1 MKLIEIDPTRVRA
14 SLARRIGQA
23 WLTCLCALALVSCST
38 PPNPGSATHVGVLRE
53 ATQDGAQGIL
63 GERLSESQAQ
73 ELALFAFGLVGTPYR
88 WGGNTPDTG
97 FDCSGFIGYVMTHQT
112 HLKPP
117 RTVTQLRAWGVEV
130 LPEQRRTGDLIFFGS
145 GPTPTHAGIYVG
157 KGRFVH
163 APSTGGAVHLSHLSD
178 AYWQKLQVN
187 YRRP

>member
-1 MKLIEIDPTRVRA
+1 MILKEFDPSWARVR
-14 SLARRIGQA
+14 LPKRIGQICF
-23 WLTCLCALALVSCST
+23 TCVCVLAVVSCST
-38 PPNPGSATHVGVLRE
+38 PPKPAPVVHLGASPE
-53 ATQDGAQGIL
+53 ITQDGAQGIL

-73 ELALFAFGLVGTPYR
+73 EVALFAFGLVGTPYH

-97 FDCSGFIGYVMTHQT
+97 FDCSGFIDYVVSHQT

-163 APSTGGAVHLSHLSD
+163 APSTGGVVHLSHLSD

>member
-1 MKLIEIDPTRVRA
+1 MKLKVFDPVWLSALNSKRV
-14 SLARRIGQA
+14 GQV
-23 WLTCLCALALVSCST
+23 CLLCWCAMLLVSCST
-38 PPNPGSATHVGVLRE
+38 TPKPTVGPRIEIPRVVP
-53 ATQDGAQGIL
+53 QDGAQDIL

-73 ELALFAFGLVGTPYR
+73 EVALFAIGLVGTPYH

-97 FDCSGFIGYVMTHQT
+97 FDCSGLIVYVMSHQT

-130 LPEQRRTGDLIFFGS
+130 LPEQRRTGDLIFFGV

-163 APSTGGAVHLSHLSD
+163 APSTGGVVHLSHLSD